1 MRGLLNTRRRKIML
15 VIPLLGLVAALT
27 MGASACSTASTT
39 SAQIAYIVGNGQDG
53 NDAKIHKIVYPGEK
67 VDIGDGE
74 EVLYVPA
81 GSRNFIIN
89 PKGKVNAGGAPIG
102 DRHDPVLARTSTG
115 TKIKLWLEIDW
126 TLNQSK
132 PALYKFYD
140 VCFKYDCFTD
150 SKQSNDVNFA
160 SPGWNGWL
168 GEQVSPSIDSTMFA
182 VMTGFGDEVWQ
193 SPTDEIYEKIALK
206 ASGLFW
212 GKLRARTGYTED
224 LICGSGNSTWL
235 DTKHQEFECT
245 QVRFIITG
253 IEPLASELD
262 KTNDQATQADQERAL
277 NEKRFNSAEKLYGSQ
292 TNHWLGVQDSVRACK
307 EAGVTCVVT
316 IGGASPVVSIPAGK

>member
-1 MRGLLNTRRRKIML
+1 MRGMFNTRLRKIMIA
-15 VIPLLGLVAALT
+15 IPLLGIAAALM
-27 MGASACSTASTT
+27 MGADACSTASTT
-39 SAQIAYIVGNGQDG
+39 SAQVAYIVGNGQDG
-53 NDAKIHKIVYPGEK
+53 NDAKIHKIAYPGEK

-74 EVLYVPA
+74 EALYVPA

-89 PKGKVNAGGAPIG
+89 PKGQVNAGGQAIG
-102 DRHDPVLARTSTG
+102 DRHNPVLARTKPG
-115 TKIKLWLEIDW
+115 TKIKMWLEIDW

-132 PALYKFYD
+132 PALTKFYD

-150 SKQSNDVNFA
+150 SEQSNDVNFA

-182 VMTGFGDEVWQ
+182 VMTEYGDEVWK
-193 SPTDEIYEKIALK
+193 SPTDEIYKKIAAK
-206 ASGLFW
+206 ASELFW
-212 GKLRARTGYTED
+212 SELRARTGYTEN
-224 LICGSGNSTWL
+224 LICGSGNSVWL

-253 IEPLASELD
+253 IEPQTAELD
-262 KTNDQATQADQERAL
+262 KTNDQATQAEQEKAL
-277 NEKRFNSAEKLYGSQ
+277 NEKRFSSAEKLYGNQ
-292 TNHWLGVQDSVRACK
+292 TNYWLGVQDSVGACK

-316 IGGASPVVSIPAGK
+316 IGGASPVVSVPTGK